1 MKIKMAEKYAK
12 HKRKKSKK
20 KKTNINNLSSNKY
33 GFAKKSI

>member
-1 MKIKMAEKYAK
+1 MQNIREKNQ
-12 HKRKKSKK
+12 KK